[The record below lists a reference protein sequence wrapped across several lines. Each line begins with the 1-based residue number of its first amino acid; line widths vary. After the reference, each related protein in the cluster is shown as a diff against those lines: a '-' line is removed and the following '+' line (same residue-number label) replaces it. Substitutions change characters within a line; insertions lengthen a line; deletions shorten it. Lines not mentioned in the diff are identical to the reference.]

1 MQGDDDSSDNEGL
14 AFQIRADLDDL
25 RPRLSSQR
33 KRRQTHGSENGPVK
47 LNKLQRATRSERSI
61 VRANRRLRRP
71 PPPCPRPP
79 LVKTASRQ
87 SLHSRRHLAHML
99 AFQVQLGHP
108 RNFPYCIMQTS
119 DSASLFLSLNP
130 SHDMYKI
137 FCQSVLI
144 LQTRFVCR
152 LRLSKSISPEISQQ
166 LKLLFLRFSSNTI
179 YEYTSPM
186 KYSCK
191 VFSF

>member
-1 MQGDDDSSDNEGL
+1 MIYRNSNKIRSKLWISVHDQWSSPNDAYSRFNRCVFQVIPYRGGDLQGEDDSSDNEGL

-33 KRRQTHGSENGPVK
+33 KRRQTQGSEKGPVK
-47 LNKLQRATRSERSI
+47 LNKLQRATRSERTI

-99 AFQVQLGHP
+99 AFQVQLGYP
-108 RNFPYCIMQTS
+108 SISSYCITQAP
-119 DSASLFLSLNP
+119 DSSLFLSLIP
-130 SHDMYKI
+130 FHDMYKI
-137 FCQSVLI
+137 FADQYWY
-144 LQTRFVCR
+144 F
-152 LRLSKSISPEISQQ
+152 
-166 LKLLFLRFSSNTI
+166 
-179 YEYTSPM
+179 
-186 KYSCK
+186 
-191 VFSF
+191 